1 MWTFWYIR
9 EASTAFLVANLPFI
23 WTLLRRMFKLK
34 SFSGDD
40 DSHSNSLPPVPFHSQ
55 RTASGRQ
62 INKEMVKNRTSGT
75 SSNDNSNNNS
85 ATRTHVA
92 SHDSTGSE
100 EMRSIMMMG
109 TSPQQQ
115 QSRNISIGETAA
127 AGPGPGAGAGRGR
140 TSMFKLS
147 HKSLIHNLL
156 DRHAQKRGLDHY
168 GHTDPEIGPS
178 DIERAQLP
186 PVYGG
191 KHQYRHHRHWSNSQ
205 GGGCAAA
212 APVPPR
218 RTWRDMD
225 IYGVADVEAL
235 EGERWDPKERDVR
248 APEQAYMLSGKR
260 KEAESRDHGEE
271 EEEEEE
277 QEAEQEMGME
287 FLTGP
292 EWAAP
297 ITDGGMRQP
306 DEERA
311 LGGRR

>member
-1 MWTFWYIR
+1 
-9 EASTAFLVANLPFI
+9 
-23 WTLLRRMFKLK
+23 
-34 SFSGDD
+34 
-40 DSHSNSLPPVPFHSQ
+40 
-55 RTASGRQ
+55 
-62 INKEMVKNRTSGT
+62 MVKNRTSGT

-115 QSRNISIGETAA
+115 QQQQQSHNTSIGETAA
-127 AGPGPGAGAGRGR
+127 AGPGAGAGRGR

-205 GGGCAAA
+205 GGGGAAA
-212 APVPPR
+212 AHVPPR

-235 EGERWDPKERDVR
+235 EGERWDPKARGVR

-260 KEAESRDHGEE
+260 EEAEGRDHGEEEEGEE